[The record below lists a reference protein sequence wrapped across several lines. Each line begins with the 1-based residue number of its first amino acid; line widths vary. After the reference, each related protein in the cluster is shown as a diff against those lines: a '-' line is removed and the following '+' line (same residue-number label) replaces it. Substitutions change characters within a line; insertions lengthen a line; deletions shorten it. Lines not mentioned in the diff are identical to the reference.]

1 MSVQHQILQAP
12 GLGQDA
18 LALLRASD
26 SLDTITMDIKLEGGH
41 VKKESF
47 AWGPMLGKGAYAAC
61 HEVSQ
66 VSTGDIFACKVF
78 PRSKLTSESSK
89 NRLLAEITIHRSV
102 IHKHIVRFH
111 HVGSNAENYYLLLEK
126 CNNKSLRQV
135 VKARSRLT
143 EDEVRYWM
151 SQLLDG
157 LVFLHANNICHRD
170 LKLDNIFLH
179 DMQVKLGDFGF
190 SVKLLPNETTKTFC
204 GTPNYIAPEVVAR
217 VGYSLPVDVWAVG
230 VLIYTMLY
238 GTPPFETAAA
248 ETTYA
253 KITNN
258 DYSFPVNDAVS
269 ENARDAIRWCLK
281 HAPSDRPTCAQLLA
295 HPFFTATTIPA
306 SLHPSSLG
314 YSLPPVP
321 NIVPTNK
328 KRQRAA
334 ASATEVQLDQY
345 APIAKRFAVPDQ
357 NKENATNVVAVPA
370 SLRGLSAPGAA
381 VPTSHHGNIQTTV
394 THFGNSP
401 ALATTMQPPSST
413 RLLRSAAAQQHQQ
426 SPANGAPT
434 TATASSAATAYA
446 PPANGT
452 SAAHHTRMSS
462 SHHHH
467 AHHAHHMPLHAQQ
480 EMLDRASL
488 PQTKLVAAPW
498 DQQLHESTL
507 NRIVARLTEI
517 SSVPAITELPKIP
530 PPCVTPHD
538 AHQLGHHWIVKWVDY
553 SQRFGL
559 GFQFCNNV
567 LGVLYTDRTSLLS
580 KADSPIV
587 TYSKF
592 MPTAT
597 LNAAA
602 AAAAAAGADSP
613 LAALALASPNSMAVT
628 AASSTTTTTTT
639 NASTPSAAQPTVL
652 PSNAAAA
659 AAATANS
666 TVEKPI
672 SWILEEFD
680 LEKHAAMIQQREKV
694 RNRVKLLEYF
704 ADYMKMKL
712 VASSGLSMVCDNHC
726 ADSPPLGVLRWVK
739 TDKAIAFLFTNYTV
753 QINFYDHVKLVITLP
768 DTTTNP
774 NAVELITVV
783 TEKGSGS
790 TRTAK
795 QLMEGGV
802 MTNSLIN
809 KLRFAARLISSEFMV
824 CP

>member
-1 MSVQHQILQAP
+1 
-12 GLGQDA
+12 
-18 LALLRASD
+18 
-26 SLDTITMDIKLEGGH
+26 
-41 VKKESF
+41 
-47 AWGPMLGKGAYAAC
+47 
-61 HEVSQ
+61 
-66 VSTGDIFACKVF
+66 
-78 PRSKLTSESSK
+78 LTQ
-89 NRLLAEITIHRSV
+89 LLAEISIHRSV

-143 EDEVRYWM
+143 EEEVKYWM

-157 LVFLHANNICHRD
+157 LAYLHANNICHRD

-190 SVKLLPNETTKTFC
+190 SVKLLPNETTRTFC

-258 DYSFPVNDAVS
+258 DYSFPVNDTVS
-269 ENARDAIRWCLK
+269 EAAREVITWCLQ
-281 HAPSDRPTCAQLLA
+281 HVPTDRPTCNQLLA
-295 HPFFTATTIPA
+295 HRFFAPDTIPS

-314 YSLPPVP
+314 YSLPPIP
-321 NIVPTNK
+321 NIVPANRT

-334 ASATEVQLDQY
+334 AIATTENHMDQF
-345 APIAKRFAVPDQ
+345 APVAKRFAVPDQ
-357 NKENATNVVAVPA
+357 NKENAGNIVAVPA
-370 SLRGLSAPGAA
+370 SHRGIHSTANGTSGN
-381 VPTSHHGNIQTTV
+381 VPVTATV
-394 THFGNSP
+394 TSYNS
-401 ALATTMQPPSST
+401 TTARNTAEMQPPSHTT
-413 RLLRSAAAQQHQQ
+413 RLLRSASAHQNQHITTITTSSAQNQRTTLAQQTMEED
-426 SPANGAPT
+426 ANFIPSHS
-434 TATASSAATAYA
+434 ASST
-446 PPANGT
+446 P
-452 SAAHHTRMSS
+452 
-462 SHHHH
+462 
-467 AHHAHHMPLHAQQ
+467 
-480 EMLDRASL
+480 
-488 PQTKLVAAPW
+488 TKLVAAPW
-498 DQQLHESTL
+498 DQSLHEKTL

-517 SSVPAITELPKIP
+517 SSVPAITELPKVP
-530 PPCVTPHD
+530 PPSVTPHD

-580 KADSPIV
+580 KSDSPYV

-592 MPTAT
+592 VNAPSAT
-597 LNAAA
+597 SSGANAPEGSNAV
-602 AAAAAAGADSP
+602 
-613 LAALALASPNSMAVT
+613 AVT
-628 AASSTTTTTTT
+628 SGTSS
-639 NASTPSAAQPTVL
+639 AFSSPS
-652 PSNAAAA
+652 
-659 AAATANS
+659 
-666 TVEKPI
+666 KPI
-672 SWILEEFD
+672 NWILEEFH
-680 LEKHAAMIQQREKV
+680 LEKHASVIQQREHV
-694 RNRVKLLEYF
+694 RNRMKLLEYF

-739 TDKAIAFLFTNYTV
+739 TEKAIGFLFTNYTV
-753 QINFYDHVKLVITLP
+753 QINFYDHVKLVMTLP
-768 DTTTNP
+768 DTVANP
-774 NAVELITVV
+774 NAVELITIVN
-783 TEKGSGS
+783 EKGSGS

-802 MTNSLIN
+802 MTNSLIA
-809 KLRFAARLISSEFMV
+809 KLHFAANLIATEFMV